1 MKEMMTR
8 LLLISMLLIGVT
20 LRTLAQETVDV
31 SGVVV
36 DENKTP
42 LIGVSVFV
50 TDAPGLGTVTDN
62 DGNYSIR
69 VERYKKL
76 TFSYVGYDKQEIL
89 TKDDFVIDV
98 TLEESEM
105 SVLDEVIVTGTGPQ
119 SRLTLT
125 GAVSTVDVDDMRSN
139 PTSSLSNALAG
150 NVPGVLAMMQSGQP
164 GKNISEFWIRGIS
177 TFGGGT
183 GALVLVDN
191 IERDLNEINIE
202 DIETFT
208 VLKAAAVTAI
218 YGSRGANGV
227 ILITTKRGKEGKINI
242 SFKDETI
249 YNTRTI
255 TPEFEDGFTYANLL
269 NESRITRNHEPIYQ
283 PEELEI
289 LRLGLDP
296 DLYPNVNWQD
306 LLLKDGAMT
315 YRANVNVSGGGATA

>member
-8 LLLISMLLIGVT
+8 LILTAALLVGVT
-20 LRTLAQETVDV
+20 LNTLAQEIVEV
-31 SGVVV
+31 SGTVIDV
-36 DENKTP
+36 NKEP

-76 TFSYVGYDKQEIL
+76 TFSYIGYDKKEIL
-89 TKDDFVIDV
+89 IKDDFVIDV

-119 SRLTLT
+119 TRLTMT
-125 GAVSTVDVDDMRSN
+125 GAVSTPDLNDMKSN

-208 VLKAAAVTAI
+208 VLKDAAV
-218 YGSRGANGV
+218 
-227 ILITTKRGKEGKINI
+227 
-242 SFKDETI
+242 
-249 YNTRTI
+249 
-255 TPEFEDGFTYANLL
+255 
-269 NESRITRNHEPIYQ
+269 
-283 PEELEI
+283 
-289 LRLGLDP
+289 
-296 DLYPNVNWQD
+296 
-306 LLLKDGAMT
+306 
-315 YRANVNVSGGGATA
+315 

>member
-1 MKEMMTR
+1 RSVGFQTQEVVIKED
-8 LLLISMLLIGVT
+8 LT
-20 LRTLAQETVDV
+20 LNITLVEKE
-31 SGVVV
+31 S
-36 DENKTP
+36 
-42 LIGVSVFV
+42 SV
-50 TDAPGLGTVTDN
+50 
-62 DGNYSIR
+62 
-69 VERYKKL
+69 
-76 TFSYVGYDKQEIL
+76 
-89 TKDDFVIDV
+89 
-98 TLEESEM
+98 LEE
-105 SVLDEVIVTGTGPQ
+105 VVVTGTGNQ
-119 SRLTLT
+119 TKLTLT
-125 GAVSTVDVDDMRSN
+125 GAVTTVNVDDLKSN

-150 NVPGVLAMMQSGQP
+150 NVPGVMAMMQSGQP
-164 GKNISEFWIRGIS
+164 GRNVSEFWIRGIS

-208 VLKAAAVTAI
+208 VLKDAAVTAI

-227 ILITTKRGKEGKINI
+227 ILITTKRGREGKINI

-255 TPEFEDGFTYANLL
+255 TPEFEDGVTYANLL

-296 DLYPNVNWQD
+296 DLYPNVDWKN
-306 LLLKDGAMT
+306 LLLRDGAMT
-315 YRANVNVSGGGATA
+315 YRANLNLSGGGSTARYFASGSYINEGGMYKTDETL